1 MAGTDDSSSDL
12 QLPDDLVPEPP
23 PPGDSPS
30 TRSAGS
36 STLLDSCPRPLVYT
50 WHAPTRSRRARS
62 RARRSHHGDVAPRRL
77 RALEEMPADSTGRG
91 AGCAPDRIPGAPASR
106 HRRLGLGVFRSCPRR
121 YNYLRRWHLP
131 VRPDARSWYGTMIH
145 EVLRSA
151 ATRRMAGED
160 VVAETSR
167 RCGTW
172 HGTVARPKGR
182 HAELR
187 AHGEEQLRRYLESP
201 GWIDT
206 TIDQVE
212 EPVTI
217 SLDHADAAGRFD
229 RVDSRLDGIRRSR
242 LQDRTSKEEPALRS
256 DLQLRAYAVG
266 LAQREQADAVA
277 VEFHYLQGAVTRVVG
292 DKAFLRKAHGHLS
305 ATARELALAS
315 STGSFPPKPSRWQC
329 QRCDFRTVCD
339 EGRAAANSGD

>member
-1 MAGTDDSSSDL
+1 MA
-12 QLPDDLVPEPP
+12 
-23 PPGDSPS
+23 
-30 TRSAGS
+30 
-36 STLLDSCPRPLVYT
+36 PRP
-50 WHAPTRSRRARS
+50 A
-62 RARRSHHGDVAPRRL
+62 
-77 RALEEMPADSTGRG
+77 
-91 AGCAPDRIPGAPASR
+91 GAPVLQ
-106 HRRLGLGVFRSCPRR
+106 RLSIAVSDLGVFRSCPRR

-151 ATRRMAGED
+151 ATRRIAGEAVSGD
-160 VVAETSR
+160 VVASMWHAAWDQSR
-167 RCGTW
+167 G
-172 HGTVARPKGR
+172 PKGR

-229 RVDSRLDGIRRSR
+229 RVDRRLDGIPTVVDYKTGRP
-242 LQDRTSKEEPALRS
+242 KEEAALRM

-266 LAQREQADAVA
+266 LAQREQTDAVA
-277 VEFHYLQGAVTRVVG
+277 VEFHYLQGAVTRVVA
-292 DKAFLRKAHGHLS
+292 DKGFLRKAHGHLS

-339 EGRAAANSGD
+339 EGRAAAREE